1 MGSDDTDKNCDDEED
16 STWGMCKTISLVM
29 NYLTS
34 LKAMSNLLYDRFS
47 NPTGCFRITVK
58 SKTHRTGPLF
68 NLK

>member
-34 LKAMSNLLYDRFS
+34 NLLNDRFS
-47 NPTGCFRITVK
+47 NPRSTK
-58 SKTHRTGPLF
+58 
-68 NLK
+68 